1 MDPIRFA
8 LLAMGAGVAFG
19 VAVITATVLGVDLVK
34 PAAASATPALGAPL
48 FLLFFGTMA
57 GLVFAGV
64 VTWRLLSPVLSIYRR
79 GGLSVVSGLAT
90 VLPMWLCAVVNQLA
104 GRSGLAALG
113 GLALLVSLLL
123 ARGARRAATVP

>member
-1 MDPIRFA
+1 
-8 LLAMGAGVAFG
+8 
-19 VAVITATVLGVDLVK
+19 
-34 PAAASATPALGAPL
+34 L

-90 VLPMWLCAVVNQLA
+90 VLPMLLCIPVHQLA